1 MMSNV
6 DALRVTFEE
15 SGHIAFE
22 CDPRSHDDGGW
33 TCQFCAGGLF
43 ACTRCDS
50 FEGAIT
56 THCPGVRMTADQHD
70 AVYAGTLDY
79 RAGEWVEAGS
89 PHTPNRGWD
98 LHAAC
103 VEAGLIE
110 EGS

>member
-6 DALRVTFEE
+6 DSLRVNLAL

-43 ACTRCDS
+43 ACARCGS
-50 FEGAIT
+50 FEGATT
-56 THCPGVRMTADQHD
+56 THCPGRMMTAKEHD

-79 RAGEWVEAGS
+79 RAGE
-89 PHTPNRGWD
+89 
-98 LHAAC
+98 
-103 VEAGLIE
+103 
-110 EGS
+110 